1 MTKLHVR
8 QTAQSLFIACFSQHM
23 TSQISLN
30 VFSNMVHCPCLGVV
44 STCHMLNLRSD
55 VDDINGSESIFFK
68 LNSNSHQ
75 VEGEGVGFGP
85 NVINNTH
92 PLISFFSQV
101 TRSQKPQ
108 NDLYPNT
115 GESE

>member
-1 MTKLHVR
+1 
-8 QTAQSLFIACFSQHM
+8 
-23 TSQISLN
+23 
-30 VFSNMVHCPCLGVV
+30 
-44 STCHMLNLRSD
+44 MLNLRID
-55 VDDINGSESIFFK
+55 VDDINESESIFFK
-68 LNSNSHQ
+68 LNRNSHQ

-92 PLISFFSQV
+92 PLISFFFL
-101 TRSQKPQ
+101 TRSQKHQ